1 MIEPPNIEFREQYIL
16 SISGEREGWFWG
28 AEKMESG
35 LESPLESD
43 FFPLNFVI
51 KNHEESLLEIF

>member
-1 MIEPPNIEFREQYIL
+1 
-16 SISGEREGWFWG
+16 
-28 AEKMESG
+28 MESG